1 MEINY
6 KKIGARI
13 RTARKRK
20 GYTQEFVSEKSGLS
34 VSHTSNIET
43 GSTKLS
49 LPTLVCIANV
59 LFVSVDQLLCDNV
72 ECSHHVFQ
80 QEAQQIL
87 SECSESKIR
96 ILVHILKCSKETL
109 RQESSRKNHNNLQ
122 KNDI

>member
-6 KKIGARI
+6 KKIGMRI

-20 GYTQEFVSEKSGLS
+20 GYTQEFIAEKSGLS

-49 LPTLVCIANV
+49 LPTLIRIANI
-59 LFVSVDQLLCDNV
+59 LSVSVDELLCDNV
-72 ECSHHVFQ
+72 EHSHHVFQ

-87 SECSESKIR
+87 SDCDESEIR
-96 ILVHILKCSKETL
+96 ILIHILKCSKEAL
-109 RQESSRKNHNNLQ
+109 QQESERINYNNLQ
-122 KNDI
+122 KK